1 MILKKFNDNSA
12 RKYQDGG
19 AMADPNAAPAGAA
32 PVEGAPMEQGAPA
45 QGSAEEQL
53 AQVAQQLLQM
63 LLQEIGDP
71 NAVAAVL
78 QMAMEMLQQAAQGG
92 ASQEQPV
99 FKKGGKLC
107 KGGKAPKMKVR
118 K

>member
-1 MILKKFNDNSA
+1 MYIK
-12 RKYQDGG
+12 KYQMGG
-19 AMADPNAAPAGAA
+19 AAPEAAPVQEGARVEGGAPVESGAPAG
-32 PVEGAPMEQGAPA
+32 G
-45 QGSAEEQL
+45 AEEQL

-92 ASQEQPV
+92 GAPQEQPV
-99 FKKGGKLC
+99 FKKGGKIVQRAKC
-107 KGGKAPKMKVR
+107 GSKMKV
-118 K
+118 KK